1 MLLKTVM
8 HNLGS
13 TSEVHDREGC
23 WCDDGIGWFAIL
35 WSYGRTHV
43 DKRINKF
50 EDHEVAF
57 DPFTDGEVFNVDVS
71 GVGGGFLCVA
81 HCCAAIVV
89 FEEDCSCLLWHMEI
103 PEYASD
109 E

>member
-1 MLLKTVM
+1 MV
-8 HNLGS
+8 G
-13 TSEVHDREGC
+13 
-23 WCDDGIGWFAIL
+23 
-35 WSYGRTHV
+35 HV
-43 DKRINKF
+43 DRRINMF

-71 GVGGGFLCVA
+71 GAGGGGGFLCVA
-81 HCCAAIVV
+81 HCRAAVVV
-89 FEEDCSCLLWHMEI
+89 FEEDCSCHLWHVEI